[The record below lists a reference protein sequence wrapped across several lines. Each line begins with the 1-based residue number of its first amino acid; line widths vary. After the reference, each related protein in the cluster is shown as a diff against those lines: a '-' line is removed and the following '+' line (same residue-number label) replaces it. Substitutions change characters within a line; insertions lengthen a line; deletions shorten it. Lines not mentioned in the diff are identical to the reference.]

1 MSESLSLRQVI
12 EKKLDLT
19 SRSPV
24 QSQRVAEG
32 KRAATGLRR
41 LDAKWITAVEC
52 PCRQL
57 MMGTTSK
64 WYEVKRNM
72 DRIPNFADP
81 DTRGLEAALSISI
94 AL

>member
-1 MSESLSLRQVI
+1 
-12 EKKLDLT
+12 
-19 SRSPV
+19 
-24 QSQRVAEG
+24 
-32 KRAATGLRR
+32 
-41 LDAKWITAVEC
+41 
-52 PCRQL
+52 